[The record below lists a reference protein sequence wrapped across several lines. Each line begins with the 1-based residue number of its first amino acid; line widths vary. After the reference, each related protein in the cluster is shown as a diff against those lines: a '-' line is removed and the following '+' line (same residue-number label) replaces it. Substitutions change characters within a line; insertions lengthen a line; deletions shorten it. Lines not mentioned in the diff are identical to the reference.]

1 MPGINQKTGARLA
14 LVSREILYSDCF
26 QSADVKLR
34 EQSLPPTG
42 VVGFGSEARVTKD
55 RSSAVNIDA
64 DRALISFKEMPITR
78 VNANHQALEVTR
90 GEIGGLS
97 VKRAALINDFELGQN
112 PALRDTFEFE
122 RFIWE
127 PD

>member
-1 MPGINQKTGARLA
+1 MPAINQKTGARLA
-14 LVSREILYSDCF
+14 LASEFLYFDGF

-34 EQSLPPTG
+34 EQSLAPSA
-42 VVGFGSEARVTKD
+42 VVRFRSEARVAKD

-64 DRALISFKEMPITR
+64 DRALISFKKMPTAR
-78 VNANHQALEVTR
+78 VDANHQAVEVA
-90 GEIGGLS
+90 GGKIGGLS
-97 VKRAALINDFELGQN
+97 VKRAALINDFERGQN

-127 PD
+127 LD

>member
-1 MPGINQKTGARLA
+1 MPAINEKTGARLA
-14 LVSREILYSDCF
+14 LVGREILYFDGF
-26 QSADVKLR
+26 QSADLKLR
-34 EQSLPPTG
+34 EQSLPPTA
-42 VVGFGSEARVTKD
+42 VVGFRSEARVAKD

-78 VNANHQALEVTR
+78 VDANHQAVEVA
-90 GEIGGLS
+90 GAKIGGFS
-97 VKRAALINDFELGQN
+97 VERAALINDFELGQN